1 MILLNELPC
10 AALITDEKG
19 SVLLVNGAL
28 RAIIGGTD
36 DTWHGQPMEVLFPPA
51 SRIFLQTHLW
61 PLLLREGSLSEAAL
75 VSARPLTRGHA
86 VRQPL
91 GPVYRRPRLSSA
103 SA

>member
-19 SVLLVNGAL
+19 SVLIVNGAL

-75 VSARPLTRGHA
+75 VSA
-86 VRQPL
+86 
-91 GPVYRRPRLSSA
+91 SA
-103 SA
+103 CV